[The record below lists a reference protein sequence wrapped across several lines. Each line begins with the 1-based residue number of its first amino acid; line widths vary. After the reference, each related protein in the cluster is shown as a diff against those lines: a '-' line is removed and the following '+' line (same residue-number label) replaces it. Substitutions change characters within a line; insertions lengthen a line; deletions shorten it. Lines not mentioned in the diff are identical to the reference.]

1 MVNFFIRR
9 PIVAMVISILIV
21 LVGTASLL
29 QLPVEQYPQLAPPN
43 IQVSATYPG
52 ASAEIV
58 EQSVATPIEQQINGV
73 DNMLYMKS
81 LNSSDGRM
89 QLNVTFQV
97 GMDLD
102 VANTLTQNRVAQ
114 AQSRLPQEV
123 VQQGVTVKK
132 VNPSILMVVSIY
144 SPKGTYDDLF
154 LNNYAVLNVK
164 DAMLRVPGVSQV
176 DLAGGAE
183 YGMRIWLQPDKLA
196 NLGLTP
202 ADVIG
207 AIKQQNIQA
216 PSGQVGAAP
225 SASDQQFTYT
235 VRAPGKFSTPEEFGE
250 ILVRATEDG
259 RQVRVKHVARVELG
273 GEFYKAFGQFNGK
286 PAGVLMI
293 YLLPGANQIASAEGV
308 YAALEDLKKF
318 FPADVDYGISYD
330 TTPAVEA
337 SIEGIVHTLLE
348 AIVLVVLVVFL
359 FLQNIRATFIP
370 LLTVPVSLLG
380 TFALFPLLGFSVNT
394 LSLFGM
400 VLAIGIVV
408 DDAIV
413 VVEAVMHHIEH
424 GMTPRDAT
432 VQAMKEVSG
441 PVIGIA
447 LILSAV
453 FVPVAFIG
461 GLVGQLYQQF
471 ALTIAIAVLLSAFN
485 ALTLS
490 PALAALLLKPHQPS
504 QGLLGRLF
512 GGFNKLFEVSTN
524 AYVRVAT
531 MLARKA
537 VISLV
542 LIALVAVGAGGFAKI
557 IPGGFV
563 PEEDQGI
570 LLINVQLPNASSLE
584 RTRAV
589 CQKVDAILKRTP
601 GVERFNVIGG
611 MSFLSGTYTPNCASY
626 FVRLKDWSERKSPET
641 SLPAILKRLGGELMM
656 IPEALAIPF
665 TPPTLPGFGTAGG
678 FNFLL
683 QDRSGT
689 MSVKALGD
697 ETFKFFREARQ
708 RPELTG
714 LFTAFDP
721 RVPQVALELDREKV
735 SKLGVPIN
743 DVFATLQA
751 SLGGAYVNDFNRF
764 GRLYRVF
771 VQAES
776 DFRQQPED
784 IGQFYVRSTSTGAM
798 IPLSTIINVTPDAG
812 TEMTTRYNLF
822 RSVEISGR
830 AAPGYSSA
838 QAMQALEAVAAKVL
852 PREMSYTYTGL
863 SYQEKTAPNPLPT
876 FVLAVVFV
884 FLLLAAMYESWSLP
898 WSVLL
903 GTPLVALGAFFG
915 VWARGMDNNVFV
927 QVGLVMLIGL
937 AAKNAILIVEF
948 AKMKKEEGLGV
959 LEAALTSAKLRF
971 RPILMTAFA
980 FILGVV
986 PLMLASGSG
995 ANSRQVM
1002 GTAVFWGMLVATL
1015 AGVFVIPA
1023 LYVIVEQLSGNAK
1036 RRPAIAPPPS
1046 PVTPPPSPV
1055 MPPPDPGKPAAEGGA
1070 A

>member
-1 MVNFFIRR
+1 MANFFIRR
-9 PIVAMVISILIV
+9 PVVAMVISILLV
-21 LVGTASLL
+21 LVGTAALL

-43 IQVSATYPG
+43 IQVTATYPG
-52 ASAEIV
+52 ASAEVV
-58 EQSVATPIEQQINGV
+58 EQSVATPIEQQVNGV

-89 QLNVTFQV
+89 LLNVTFQV

-132 VNPSILMVVSIY
+132 VNPSILMVVSLY
-144 SPKGTYDDLF
+144 SPQGTYDDLF

-164 DAMLRVPGVSQV
+164 DALLRVKGVSQV
-176 DLAGGAE
+176 ELAGGAE
-183 YGMRIWLQPDKLA
+183 YGMRIWLAPGKLA

-216 PSGQVGAAP
+216 PAGQIGASP
-225 SASDQQFTYT
+225 SRPDQEFTYT
-235 VRAPGKFSTPEEFGE
+235 VRAPGRFSTPEEFGE
-250 ILVRATEDG
+250 ILVRATDDG
-259 RQVRVKHVARVELG
+259 RQVRVKDVARVELG
-273 GEFYKAFGQFNGK
+273 GEFYKSFGALNGK
-286 PAGVLMI
+286 PAGVLLI
-293 YLLPGANQIASAEGV
+293 YLLPGANQIESAEGI
-308 YAALEDLKKF
+308 YSALDDLKRF
-318 FPADVDYGISYD
+318 FPDDVDYAISYD
-330 TTPAVEA
+330 TTPAVRE
-337 SIEGIVHTLLE
+337 SIKGIVHTLFE
-348 AIVLVVLVVFL
+348 AVVLVVLVVFI
-359 FLQNIRATFIP
+359 FLQNFRATLIP

-380 TFALFPLLGFSVNT
+380 TFAVFPLLGFSVNT

-424 GMTPRDAT
+424 GLSPKDAT
-432 VQAMKEVSG
+432 VRAMKEVSG
-441 PVIGIA
+441 PVIGIG
-447 LILSAV
+447 LILASV
-453 FVPVAFIG
+453 FIPVAFLG

-471 ALTIAIAVLLSAFN
+471 ALTIAIAVLISAFN
-485 ALTLS
+485 ALSLS
-490 PALAALLLKPHQPS
+490 PALAALLLKPHS
-504 QGLLGRLF
+504 AGTGWLGKFF
-512 GGFNKLFEVSTN
+512 GSFNRMFEATTN
-524 AYVRVAT
+524 GYVRVAA

-537 VISLV
+537 VLSLV
-542 LIALVAVGAGGFAKI
+542 IIGVVTAGAGGFAKI

-570 LLINVQLPNASSLE
+570 LMVNVQLPNGASLE
-584 RTRAV
+584 RTRQV
-589 CQKVDAILKRTP
+589 CRKVDAILEQTP

-611 MSFLSGTYTPNCASY
+611 MSFLSATYTPNAASY
-626 FVRLKDWSERKSPET
+626 FVRLKDWKERKTSET
-641 SLPAILKRLGGELMM
+641 RMEGILKRLGGQLM
-656 IPEALAIPF
+656 ALPDCIAFPF
-665 TPPTLPGFGTAGG
+665 TPPTLPGFGAAGG
-678 FNFLL
+678 FSFVL

-689 MSVKALGD
+689 LSVPELGR
-697 ETFKFFREARQ
+697 EVFRFIGEARK

-714 LFTAFDP
+714 LFTVFDP
-721 RVPQVALELDREKV
+721 RSPQIELDVDREKV

-743 DVFATLQA
+743 DVFNTLQA

-771 VQAES
+771 VQAEA
-776 DFRQQPED
+776 DFRQKPED
-784 IGQFYVRSTSTGAM
+784 IGQFYVRSATTGEM
-798 IPLSTIINVTPDAG
+798 IPLSTLVTVKPVSG
-812 TEMTTRYNLF
+812 TELTTRYNLL
-822 RSVEISGR
+822 RSVEISGS

-838 QAMQALEAVAAKVL
+838 QAMQALEEVAAQVL
-852 PREMSYTYTGL
+852 PREMGHDFTGL
-863 SYQEKTAPNPLPT
+863 SYQEKNAPNPLPT

-884 FLLLAAMYESWSLP
+884 FLLLAALYESWSLP

-915 VWARGMDNNVFV
+915 VWLRGFDNNVFV
-927 QVGLVMLIGL
+927 QIGLVMLIGL

-948 AKMKKEEGLGV
+948 AKMKKEEGKTVLDAA
-959 LEAALTSAKLRF
+959 LEAARLRF

-980 FILGVV
+980 FIMGVV

-995 ANSRQVM
+995 ANSRQIM
-1002 GTAVFWGMLVATL
+1002 GSAVFSGMLIATL
-1015 AGVFVIPA
+1015 AGVFIIPA
-1023 LYVIVEQLSGNAK
+1023 LYVVVEKLSGGDKA
-1036 RRPAIAPPPS
+1036 RPKSASAPP
-1046 PVTPPPSPV
+1046 
-1055 MPPPDPGKPAAEGGA
+1055 AAGNGAKGGA

>member
-1 MVNFFIRR
+1 MANFFIRR

-21 LVGTASLL
+21 LVGIAALL
-29 QLPVEQYPQLAPPN
+29 KLPVEQYPPLAPPN
-43 IQVSATYPG
+43 VQVSASYAG
-52 ASAEIV
+52 ASAEVV

-89 QLNVTFQV
+89 LLNVTFKV
-97 GMDLD
+97 GMGLD

-123 VQQGVTVKK
+123 NQQGVTVKK

-144 SPKGTYDDLF
+144 SPNASYDELF

-164 DAMLRVPGVSQV
+164 DALLRVPGVSQV
-176 DLAGGAE
+176 DLASGAE

-196 NLGLTP
+196 KLGLTP

-216 PSGQVGAAP
+216 PAGQVGAAP
-225 SASDQQFTYT
+225 SKPDQEFTYT

-250 ILVRATEDG
+250 VLVRATNDG
-259 RQVRVKHVARVELG
+259 RQVRVKDVARVELG
-273 GEFYKAFGQFNGK
+273 GEFYKSFGQFNGK
-286 PAGVLMI
+286 PAGVLLI
-293 YLLPGANQIASAEGV
+293 YLLPGANQIESAKGV
-308 YAALEDLKKF
+308 YATLEETKKF

-330 TTPAVEA
+330 TTPAVQA

-348 AIVLVVLVVFL
+348 AVALVVLVVFI
-359 FLQNIRATFIP
+359 FLQNLRATLIP

-424 GMTPRDAT
+424 GMAPKEAT
-432 VQAMKEVSG
+432 IQAMKEVSG
-441 PVIGIA
+441 PVVGIA
-447 LILSAV
+447 LILSSV
-453 FVPVAFIG
+453 FIPVAFIG

-471 ALTIAIAVLLSAFN
+471 ALTIAIAVMISAFN

-490 PALAALLLKPHQPS
+490 PALAALLLQPHAPS
-504 QGLLGRLF
+504 RGWLGKFF
-512 GGFNKLFEVSTN
+512 GGFNKFFDVSTS
-524 AYVRVAT
+524 AYVRVAAL
-531 MLARKA
+531 LARKA
-537 VISLV
+537 VISLL
-542 LIALVAVGAGGFAKI
+542 LILLVALGAGGFAKI

-563 PEEDQGI
+563 PDEDQGI
-570 LLINVQLPNASSLE
+570 LMVNVQLPNASSLE
-584 RTRAV
+584 RTKEV
-589 CQKVDAILKRTP
+589 CAKVDAILRRTP

-611 MSFLSGTYTPNCASY
+611 MSFLSGTFTPNAASY
-626 FVRLKDWSERKSPET
+626 FVRLKDWGERHTPAT
-641 SLPAILKRLGGELMM
+641 SLPAILKRLGGELRML
-656 IPEALAIPF
+656 PEAIAFPF
-665 TPPTLPGFGTAGG
+665 SPPALPGFGAAGG
-678 FNFLL
+678 FSFLL

-689 MSVKALGD
+689 LSVRQLGI
-697 ETFKFFREARQ
+697 ETMKFIVEARQ

-721 RVPQVALELDREKV
+721 RVPQIALAVDREKV

-743 DVFATLQA
+743 DVFATLQS

-776 DFRQQPED
+776 NFRQKPED
-784 IGQFYVRSTSTGAM
+784 IGQFFVRSATTGVM
-798 IPLSTIINVTPDAG
+798 IPLSTLVTVTPDAG
-812 TEMTTRYNLF
+812 TEMTTRYNLM

-838 QAMQALEAVAAKVL
+838 QAMQALEEIAGRIL
-852 PREMSYTYTGL
+852 PREMGFAYTGL
-863 SYQEKTAPNPLPT
+863 SYQEKTAPNPMPT
-876 FVLAVVFV
+876 FVLAIVFV
-884 FLLLAAMYESWSLP
+884 FLLLAALYESWSLP

-915 VWARGMDNNVFV
+915 VWMRGMDNNVFV
-927 QVGLVMLIGL
+927 QVGLVMLVGL

-948 AKMKKEEGLGV
+948 AKMKREEENLPV
-959 LEAALTSAKLRF
+959 LDAALLSAKLRF

-1002 GTAVFWGMLVATL
+1002 GTAVFYGMLVATL
-1015 AGVFVIPA
+1015 AGVFIIPA
-1023 LYVIVEQLSGNAK
+1023 LYVLVENLSGNAK
-1036 RRPAIAPPPS
+1036 KQPAQAAPPS
-1046 PVTPPPSPV
+1046 P
-1055 MPPPDPGKPAAEGGA
+1055 AAKGGA
-1070 A
+1070 H